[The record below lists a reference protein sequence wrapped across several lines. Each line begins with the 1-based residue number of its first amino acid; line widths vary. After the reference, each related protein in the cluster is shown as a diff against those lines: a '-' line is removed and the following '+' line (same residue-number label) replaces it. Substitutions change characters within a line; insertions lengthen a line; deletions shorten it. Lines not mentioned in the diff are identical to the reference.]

1 MLDLSWSLIKCQCYF
16 ANSRLISTLVS
27 WRVWR
32 GITLS
37 LSLSLPLFFWVR
49 PRGQVVAHRPDIVIT
64 RAPLHD
70 DLTAPAEC
78 LYTSAP
84 KIMWESNL
92 HSDIVSPPVSPSAS
106 PLASDA
112 SCQLK
117 LPGELQTVSSSITS
131 DTSGS
136 HLSLAVMSETPH
148 DGERLGVRGGRP
160 TYKPSPA
167 SRGSSCRLW
176 HSELWSRKLCSPHHC
191 SPLSKI
197 MGERVTNVPSEKEQS
212 VTNNR
217 GCEEKQMYWY
227 FVLEAG

>member
-1 MLDLSWSLIKCQCYF
+1 MSVLFCKFKVDLAMLRETPGLHTHVVEGLTWSY
-16 ANSRLISTLVS
+16 A
-27 WRVWR
+27 
-32 GITLS
+32 LS
-37 LSLSLPLFFWVR
+37 LSFFLVR
-49 PRGQVVAHRPDIVIT
+49 RCGQVVAHRPDIVIT

-84 KIMWESNL
+84 EIMWENNL

-117 LPGELQTVSSSITS
+117 LTGELQTVSSSITS

-136 HLSLAVMSETPH
+136 HLSLAVMSKTPH
-148 DGERLGVRGGRP
+148 DGERLGVPGGLP
-160 TYKPSPA
+160 TYKSSPA

-176 HSELWSRKLCSPHHC
+176 HSELWSHELCSPHHC
-191 SPLSKI
+191 SRFRKSWVK
-197 MGERVTNVPSEKEQS
+197 GYKCAFWKRTECNK
-212 VTNNR
+212 
-217 GCEEKQMYWY
+217 
-227 FVLEAG
+227 